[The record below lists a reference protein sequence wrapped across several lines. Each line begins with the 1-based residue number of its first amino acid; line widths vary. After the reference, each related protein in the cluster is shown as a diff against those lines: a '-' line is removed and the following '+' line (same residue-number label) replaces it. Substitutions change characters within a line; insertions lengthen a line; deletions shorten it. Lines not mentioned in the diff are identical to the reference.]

1 MSKWYSIEM
10 DMFSLKS
17 IIKDKVIT
25 DLKPFKHI
33 NVVRDTMISELN
45 IQGRVKYC
53 RYTKKR
59 IIKFKCPIDAM
70 AFKLR
75 WL

>member
-1 MSKWYSIEM
+1 MSKWYKLEM
-10 DMFSLKS
+10 DMFSLKF

-25 DLKPFKHI
+25 DLMPFKHI
-33 NVVRDTMISELN
+33 NVIRDAMINDLN
-45 IQGRVKYC
+45 IQNRVKYC
-53 RYTKKR
+53 KYAKKR